1 MKEIRKKVY
10 NGLQPKDLKGEVQ
23 VFGMY
28 GVGGIGKTTA
38 CKILCNDLSID
49 YYDKVYHAELGRL
62 SEMEMLREV
71 LKMFSRMNG
80 EILNKISDVGVVSIL
95 IFDVL

>member
-10 NGLQPKDLKGEVQ
+10 KGLEPKDLEGKVQ